1 MVVTLTGINCLPT
14 TESVVN
20 WGSVSQISKV
30 LMELFSSQLIGYVQE
45 IRSKTPI
52 NCCEGGV
59 NDRSLMG
66 GLPLEILVRVS
77 ENEE

>member
-30 LMELFSSQLIGYVQE
+30 LVELFSSQLIGYVQE
-45 IRSKTPI
+45 IRSKNT
-52 NCCEGGV
+52 
-59 NDRSLMG
+59 DKL
-66 GLPLEILVRVS
+66 L
-77 ENEE
+77 